1 MTVFD
6 ELTINNQEELIMGT
20 SPHPVKCGNGL
31 AIGTGKVYPE
41 INFTLP
47 TMMIIRETMS
57 RVLR

>member
-20 SPHPVKCGNGL
+20 SPHSVKCGNEL
-31 AIGTGKVYPE
+31 TIGDGKVYPE